1 MAELQLTAYAKQD
14 LADIWDYL
22 AELNPDAAHRLI
34 DELISKFHFLSNN
47 PLSGKAR
54 YELLLNLRSLPHKR
68 YTIFYL
74 PLENGVDISDF
85 YQTTYKP
92 FKSGV
97 GSLSCIRLKVCK
109 FTTPNL

>member
-74 PLENGVDISDF
+74 PLENGVEIYRVLHGARDIPQVFDDMLP
-85 YQTTYKP
+85 K
-92 FKSGV
+92 
-97 GSLSCIRLKVCK
+97 ID
-109 FTTPNL
+109 

>member
-74 PLENGVDISDF
+74 PLENGVEIYRVLHGARDIPQVFDDMLP
-85 YQTTYKP
+85 KI
-92 FKSGV
+92 G
-97 GSLSCIRLKVCK
+97 
-109 FTTPNL
+109 